1 MIGFL
6 YVMHGLLMPDNPV
19 LARLP
24 ARVDE
29 SGFAPG
35 RLPPGPSDGQPVRY
49 PPRTRDVSGP
59 EIAALAAWLEAPL
72 AEQAD
77 TGLGLLRLPGVQEAS
92 GR

>member
-6 YVMHGLLMPDNPV
+6 YVMHGLLMPTTPV
-19 LARLP
+19 LARLR

-29 SGFAPG
+29 SGSP
-35 RLPPGPSDGQPVRY
+35 LVVSHLVPQMVNPSGIPHALAMY
-49 PPRTRDVSGP
+49 LAP

-77 TGLGLLRLPGVQEAS
+77 TGLGLLRLPGA
-92 GR
+92 